1 MIDPF
6 IPAQWFSDWVTYS
19 FLNLAKDSSLA
30 SALNF
35 FIYDSIKVTLL
46 LLIIVFVV
54 GVIRTFI
61 TPDKVKKLVGK
72 KKEGFGNILA
82 ALLGVPTPFCSCS
95 AVPLFIGFV
104 ESGIPLGI
112 TFSFLIASPLI
123 NEVAATMLLAMFG
136 WEIALLYIGSGLF
149 VAIVAGIIIGRLN
162 LEKEIE
168 PFVYEMHVVK
178 SREEKMNWKKRIDF
192 GLKESKNITLKVLPY
207 LLFGIAIGGVIHG
220 YAPSDLLIQIAGKDN
235 LFAVPIAVLIGIP
248 LYSNAAGM
256 VPILGVLI
264 AKGLPIG
271 TALAFMMAVIGLSL
285 PEMII
290 LRKVLKPKLLAI
302 FALTLFISFTLLGYL
317 FNFLLA

>member
-1 MIDPF
+1 MVDPF

-19 FLNLAKDSSLA
+19 VLNLAKDTSLA

-61 TPDKVKKLVGK
+61 SPDKVKKIVGK
-72 KKEGFGNILA
+72 KKEGLGNILA
-82 ALLGVPTPFCSCS
+82 AFLGIPTPFCSCS

-136 WEIALLYIGSGLF
+136 WEIALLYVASGLI
-149 VAIVAGIIIGRLN
+149 VAIVAGIIIGRLG

-168 PFVYEMHVVK
+168 PFVYEMHVVS
-178 SREEKMNWKKRIDF
+178 SREKKMDLRQRIDF

-207 LLFGIAIGGVIHG
+207 LLIGIAIGGIIHG

-235 LFAVPIAVLIGIP
+235 LFAVPLAVLIGIP

-290 LRKVLKPKLLAI
+290 LRKVLKPKLLFI
-302 FALTLFISFTLLGYL
+302 FALTLFISFTLLGFL

>member
-1 MIDPF
+1 MFDPF
-6 IPAQWFSDWVTYS
+6 IFAQWFSDWVTYS
-19 FLNLAKDSSLA
+19 LLNLVKDSSLA

-46 LLIIVFVV
+46 LLVIVFVV
-54 GVIRTFI
+54 GIIRTFI
-61 TPDKVKKLVGK
+61 TPDKVRKL
-72 KKEGFGNILA
+72 EGIGNILA
-82 ALLGVPTPFCSCS
+82 ALLGIPTPFCSCS

-123 NEVAATMLLAMFG
+123 NEVAATMLFAMFG
-136 WEIALLYIGSGLF
+136 WEIALLYVVSGLV
-149 VAIVAGIIIGRLN
+149 VAIVAGIIIGRMN
-162 LEKEIE
+162 LEKELE
-168 PFVYEMHVVK
+168 PFVYEMHVK
-178 SREEKMNWKKRIDF
+178 RTNEKKMNWKQRINF
-192 GLKESKNITLKVLPY
+192 GLSESKNITLKVLPY
-207 LLFGIAIGGVIHG
+207 LLIGIAIGGIIHG

-235 LFAVPIAVLIGIP
+235 LFAVPLAVLIGIP

-256 VPILGVLI
+256 VPIVGVLI

-302 FALTLFISFTLLGYL
+302 FALTLFISFTLLGFL
-317 FNFLLA
+317 FNFLLS